1 MTWILGYRD
10 LPGVRKECPCYD
22 DGADQNGETPSQSLK
37 TLPRIRDRS
46 IHRVQRHE
54 PISGQNYARC
64 AECLPEIT
72 HRSCPLCV
80 RVGYCKIRV
89 GYCKIRVGYCKNS
102 ETIFRFSPSP
112 FTFMLFYTLLKV
124 ITLDSL

>member
-46 IHRVQRHE
+46 MHGVQKLDLNLGD
-54 PISGQNYARC
+54 IYAQGT
-64 AECLPEIT
+64 ETCL
-72 HRSCPLCV
+72 RFKGYLCPGG
-80 RVGYCKIRV
+80 RDMSQIQG
-89 GYCKIRVGYCKNS
+89 
-102 ETIFRFSPSP
+102 IFMPGG
-112 FTFMLFYTLLKV
+112 
-124 ITLDSL
+124 